1 MRSLTPSLVLSIAS
15 LAVRLAVLL
24 LAIGLL
30 GSVTSCT
37 INEVVLYKT
46 SNYPAVQITPS
57 AKIGPS

>member
-1 MRSLTPSLVLSIAS
+1 MRSQRRSGNGVVGRVAG
-15 LAVRLAVLL
+15 RL
-24 LAIGLL
+24 LAGALL
-30 GSVTSCT
+30 GSMTSCT